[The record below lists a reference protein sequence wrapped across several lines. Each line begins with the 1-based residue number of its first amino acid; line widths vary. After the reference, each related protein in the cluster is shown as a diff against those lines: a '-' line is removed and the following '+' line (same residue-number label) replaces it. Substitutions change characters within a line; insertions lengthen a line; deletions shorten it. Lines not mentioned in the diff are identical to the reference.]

1 MFLKVKHVEVSG
13 IVDMLNW
20 TWNRDVMGCDTIVGW
35 PGERCVFVVLLWV
48 FSSSFGFALS
58 LNFIESLFCIVRA
71 D

>member
-1 MFLKVKHVEVSG
+1 
-13 IVDMLNW
+13 
-20 TWNRDVMGCDTIVGW
+20 MGCDTIVGW